1 MKINNQ
7 NYESYFLLYV
17 DNELST
23 AEQKELEL
31 FIQENPAYAKELN
44 SIKLAVLEAEEI
56 IFEDK
61 VTLYRLQEMEA
72 TLSGTFKKSLYRN
85 EAKIV
90 KGFFSTSRMKMIASV
105 AAVLFLLLGYKMYFN
120 NPISTQLENQNN
132 NAASNTSINP
142 SYSTIANNNTVSV
155 SNTATENKSEKAI
168 ASIVNTVANSNNT
181 NVLLVNEPIVAQ
193 TGKTETANI
202 FSSAEPA
209 TNNTNTNIASDNP
222 ISATAANNK
231 STYVANDAV
240 NLSESSSESN
250 EAEQFTPL
258 NMEDNDR
265 TLYIANF
272 EIDGDKLRGISRRIN
287 ALFKR
292 NKNEKQK

>member
-23 AEQKELEL
+23 AEQKEVEL
-31 FIQENPAYAKELN
+31 FIQKNPAYAKELN

-61 VTLYRLQEMEA
+61 VTLYRLEEMEA

-85 EAKIV
+85 EAKVV

-132 NAASNTSINP
+132 NTASNSSINP

-155 SNTATENKSEKAI
+155 SNTATEIKSEKAI

-181 NVLLVNEPIVAQ
+181 NVLVVNEPIVAQ

-209 TNNTNTNIASDNP
+209 TNNTNIASDNP
-222 ISATAANNK
+222 INATATNNK

-287 ALFKR
+287 AFFKR

>member
-23 AEQKELEL
+23 AEQKEVEL

-61 VTLYRLQEMEA
+61 VTLYRLEEMEA

-90 KGFFSTSRMKMIASV
+90 KGFFSTSRIKMIASV

-132 NAASNTSINP
+132 NTASNSSINP

-181 NVLLVNEPIVAQ
+181 NVLVVNEPIVAQ
-193 TGKTETANI
+193 TGKTETTNI

-209 TNNTNTNIASDNP
+209 TNNTNIASDNT
-222 ISATAANNK
+222 ISATEANNK

-240 NLSESSSESN
+240 NLNETSSESN
-250 EAEQFTPL
+250 ETEQFTPL

-287 ALFKR
+287 AFFKR

>member
-23 AEQKELEL
+23 AEQKEVEL
-31 FIQENPAYAKELN
+31 FIQENPDYAKELN

-61 VTLYRLQEMEA
+61 VTLYRLEEMEA

-85 EAKIV
+85 EAKVV

-132 NAASNTSINP
+132 NTASNSSINP

-155 SNTATENKSEKAI
+155 SNTATEIKSEKAI

-181 NVLLVNEPIVAQ
+181 NVLVVNEPIVAQ

-209 TNNTNTNIASDNP
+209 TNNTNIASDNP
-222 ISATAANNK
+222 INATATNNK

-287 ALFKR
+287 AFFKR

>member
-23 AEQKELEL
+23 AEQKEVEL

-61 VTLYRLQEMEA
+61 VTLYRLEEMEA

-90 KGFFSTSRMKMIASV
+90 KGFFSTSRIKMIASV

-142 SYSTIANNNTVSV
+142 SFSTIANNNNAPV
-155 SNTATENKSEKAI
+155 SNTATEIKSEKAI

-181 NVLLVNEPIVAQ
+181 NVLVVNEPIVAQ

-209 TNNTNTNIASDNP
+209 TNNTNIASDNT
-222 ISATAANNK
+222 ISATEANNK

-240 NLSESSSESN
+240 NLNETSSESN
-250 EAEQFTPL
+250 ETEQFTPL

-287 ALFKR
+287 AFFKR

>member
-23 AEQKELEL
+23 AEQKEVEL
-31 FIQENPAYAKELN
+31 FIQKNPAYAKELN

-61 VTLYRLQEMEA
+61 VTLYRLEEMEA

-85 EAKIV
+85 EAKVV

-132 NAASNTSINP
+132 NTASNSSINP

-155 SNTATENKSEKAI
+155 SNTATEIKSEKAI

-181 NVLLVNEPIVAQ
+181 NVLVVNEPIVAQ

-209 TNNTNTNIASDNP
+209 TNNTSIASDNP

-287 ALFKR
+287 AFFKR

>member
-23 AEQKELEL
+23 AEQKEVEL

-72 TLSGTFKKSLYRN
+72 ALSGTFKKSLYRN

-105 AAVLFLLLGYKMYFN
+105 AAVLFLLLGYKMNFN

-193 TGKTETANI
+193 TGKTETTNI
-202 FSSAEPA
+202 FSRAEPV
-209 TNNTNTNIASDNP
+209 TNNTNIVSDNP
-222 ISATAANNK
+222 ISATEANNK

-240 NLSESSSESN
+240 NLSETSSESN

-287 ALFKR
+287 AFFKR

>member
-23 AEQKELEL
+23 AEQKEVEL

-61 VTLYRLQEMEA
+61 VTLYRLEEMEA

-85 EAKIV
+85 EGKIV
-90 KGFFSTSRMKMIASV
+90 KGFFSTSRIKMIASV

-181 NVLLVNEPIVAQ
+181 NVLVVNEPIVAQ

-209 TNNTNTNIASDNP
+209 TNNTNTNIVSDNP
-222 ISATAANNK
+222 ISATATNNK

-240 NLSESSSESN
+240 NLNETNSESN
-250 EAEQFTPL
+250 ETEQFTPL

-287 ALFKR
+287 AFFKR